1 MMSGFQIPGLTTLSQ
16 PSAAAAAA
24 PIIPGAATA
33 APEATETHQ
42 DDKAATKSPDSVM
55 VDRPD
60 SIQDSRA
67 TTVDTSTPKHAEN
80 ILEDTS
86 QSIAIDQTE
95 THAQTQDI
103 PLETTSNGT
112 PGVQDQNQDESTEK
126 AGDAPTEA
134 PPSPPSLTSGLE
146 ALLGGLDPVP
156 VQPDAPTQ
164 NEENSAS
171 AEANGAQEHP
181 EWEEDSSPLESSSEE
196 SSSDSDDDSD
206 DDKDYPIL
214 GPEETARLLMEMEG
228 GSDDEGE
235 GRARNGG
242 GSQVRTKNELP
253 EEVIPVPDIKLGP
266 DAKIVELGN
275 VEHIVENT
283 IVVCANTTGEY
294 QVLDSG
300 SAIFTEDR
308 TVIAAVADLLGSVRQ
323 PRYTARFTNA
333 EQIAEYGLQLGSKL
347 FYSPD
352 HATYIFTQALQGE
365 KGTDAS
371 NWHDEEAGDE
381 EMEFSD
387 DEKEAEYKRQQ
398 KAKKRAARGGKDGG
412 RGGAKPSEPS
422 YSQPPVALK
431 YDDDDDDGPYKPLAR
446 PASFGQGPPP
456 HSVETGYNYSSNRG
470 GHNNRGR
477 GRGSRGRGNR
487 GGQRGA
493 GGGGGG
499 GRGGGF
505 SLPPRPQGQSQNQHR
520 QPQHQQQPQ
529 YQQHQPQPHQ
539 PQPQP
544 PQQNF
549 NFPFGQAPQFPFPW
563 PPNMAGIPPQPPPP
577 IPLPLQFAG
586 QQQQQQQPAGAGM
599 FFNPAFY
606 SAGADA
612 QWPGQ
617 QGQGQGQGQGH
628 QGR

>member
-1 MMSGFQIPGLTTLSQ
+1 MSGFQIPGLTTLSQ
-16 PSAAAAAA
+16 PSAAAAPTPVAA
-24 PIIPGAATA
+24 DAAA
-33 APEATETHQ
+33 AGATETHQ
-42 DDKAATKSPDSVM
+42 DEKSATKSPDHMM

-60 SIQDSRA
+60 SIQDSHA
-67 TTVDTSTPKHAEN
+67 TAVNTSIPKHAEESR
-80 ILEDTS
+80 EDTS
-86 QSIAIDQTE
+86 ENMAVDQTQ
-95 THAQTQDI
+95 TQAQAKVQTQDT
-103 PLETTSNGT
+103 PLETTSDAALNK
-112 PGVQDQNQDESTEK
+112 QDHNQEESTEK
-126 AGDAPTEA
+126 VGDASTEA

-146 ALLGGLDPVP
+146 ALLGGLDPAP
-156 VQPDAPTQ
+156 VQPEAPTQ
-164 NEENSAS
+164 NGDNSAP
-171 AEANGAQEHP
+171 AEEANGEQEHP

-235 GRARNGG
+235 GRARSG
-242 GSQVRTKNELP
+242 GSGGQVRTKNELP
-253 EEVIPVPDIKLGP
+253 EEIIPVPDIKLEA

-300 SAIFTEDR
+300 SAIFTEGR
-308 TVIAAVADLLGSVRQ
+308 TVIGAVADLLGSVRQ
-323 PRYTARFTNA
+323 PRYTVRFTNA
-333 EQIAEYGLQLGSKL
+333 EQIVEHGLELGTKL
-347 FYSPD
+347 FYSAD

-387 DEKEAEYKRQQ
+387 DEKEAEYKRQL
-398 KAKKRAARGGKDGG
+398 KAKKKARGGKEGG
-412 RGGAKPSEPS
+412 RGGARPPESS
-422 YSQPPVALK
+422 WSQPPVALK

-446 PASFGQGPPP
+446 PPGFGQGPPPP
-456 HSVETGYNYSSNRG
+456 HSVETGYNNYSSNRG
-470 GHNNRGR
+470 AHNNRGR
-477 GRGSRGRGNR
+477 GRGNRGRGNR
-487 GGQRGA
+487 GGQRG

-505 SLPPRPQGQSQNQHR
+505 SLPPRPQGQNQH
-520 QPQHQQQPQ
+520 H
-529 YQQHQPQPHQ
+529 HQPQPQQQSQYQPQAHQ

-544 PQQNF
+544 QQPSF
-549 NFPFGQAPQFPFPW
+549 NFPFGQTPQFPFPW
-563 PPNMAGIPPQPPPP
+563 PPNLAGLPPPPPPP
-577 IPLPLQFAG
+577 IPLPPQFTG
-586 QQQQQQQPAGAGM
+586 QQQQQQAAGAGM

-606 SAGADA
+606 SAGAGV

-617 QGQGQGQGQGH
+617 QGPGQGQGH